1 MRTTP
6 FHLARTATAFLRAGL
21 DASAPAAAS
30 AVPATGPARVPAG
43 LWDTAHMAPRTDI
56 VVPGETLPAV
66 FWNAARL
73 RGERVWMRQKELGIW
88 RAWTWQQTAEA
99 VAEIA
104 HGLMA
109 LDFAPGDCASILSN
123 TVIEW
128 VLADLAVLSCAG
140 VSNGIYPTD
149 AASQVHYL
157 CEDSSTTVLFVED
170 DEQLD
175 KALAVRAQ
183 LPRLRKVVVFDM
195 KGLRDFHDPDVMSL
209 QDLRALGREHL
220 RLHPQAIDERVGQLR
235 PADLAILIYTSGTT
249 GKPKGAMHSH
259 GGLVYAMRGYNTLI
273 AQDERDERM
282 CFLPLC
288 HVAERMGGE
297 YFAMYTGS
305 VLNFVENPETVPENV
320 REIAPTVF
328 LAVPRV
334 WEKFYSGVMIALKE
348 ATPLQRAAY
357 AWAIGVGERIA
368 DRVLAGQ
375 PVDGA
380 LKLQFRLARVLALD
394 NVRKLIGIHRARFLV
409 TGAAP
414 ISPDLVRWYLALGV
428 PMLEVW
434 GMTETGG
441 ASTGMPADRIKPG
454 SIGPATSYNEVRI
467 DEGTGEIR
475 VRGPNVFMGY
485 LNQPE
490 KTAETID
497 PDGWLHTGDVGTV
510 DADGFFRITDRMKD
524 IIITAGG
531 KNITPSELE
540 NELKF
545 SPYITDAVVIGD
557 ARPYLTVIIMIDQ
570 ENVEKYAQDHDV
582 PFSNYASLTRA
593 REVQDLI
600 QGEIDR
606 VNAKF
611 ARVEQIK
618 KFFLLDTQLSAEDEE
633 LTPTMK
639 LKRKLVQ
646 AKYAAQIDAMYAA

>member
-1 MRTTP
+1 MSNLWDLSHIQPETRVVLEGDTIP
-6 FHLARTATAFLRAGL
+6 AMFWNGVQQRAG
-21 DASAPAAAS
+21 
-30 AVPATGPARVPAG
+30 
-43 LWDTAHMAPRTDI
+43 
-56 VVPGETLPAV
+56 
-66 FWNAARL
+66 N
-73 RGERVWMRQKELGIW
+73 VWMRQKELGIW
-88 RAWTWQQTAEA
+88 RSWTWQQTGEA
-99 VAEIA
+99 VREIA
-104 HGLMA
+104 GGLMS
-109 LDFAPGDCASILSN
+109 LGFKPGDTASILSN

-128 VLADLAVLSCAG
+128 VLADLAVLSAG
-140 VSNGIYPTD
+140 GVANGIYPTD

-157 CEDSSTTVLFVED
+157 CEDSRTSVLFVED

-175 KALAVRAQ
+175 KALEVRAQ
-183 LPRLRKVVVFDM
+183 LPSLSKIIVFDM
-195 KGLRDFHDPDVMSL
+195 EGLRELNDPAVISL
-209 QDLRALGREHL
+209 DALRELGRAYNSRQPDDLMH
-220 RLHPQAIDERVGQLR
+220 RVKQCKPG
-235 PADLAILIYTSGTT
+235 DLAILIYTSGTT

-259 GGLVYAMRGYNTLI
+259 AGLVYTVRGYNTLI
-273 AQDERDERM
+273 AQDDTDERM

-288 HVAERMGGE
+288 HVAERLGGE
-297 YFAMYTGS
+297 YFAMYTGAK
-305 VLNFVENPETVPENV
+305 LNFVENPETVPENV

-328 LAVPRV
+328 TAVPRV

-348 ATPLQRAAY
+348 ASPLQQAAY
-357 AWAIGVGERIA
+357 AWGIGVGMQIA
-368 DRVLAGQ
+368 DKVLARE
-375 PVDGA
+375 PVDGFLKFKFTIARWIA
-380 LKLQFRLARVLALD
+380 LNNA
-394 NVRKLIGIHRARFLV
+394 RKLIGIHRARFCV

-414 ISPDLVRWYLALGV
+414 ISPELVRWYLGLGV

-434 GMTETGG
+434 GMTETCG
-441 ASTGMPADRIKPG
+441 AATGIPADRMKPG
-454 SIGPATSYNEVRI
+454 SIGPAAGYNEVRV
-467 DEGTGEIR
+467 DADTGEIR

-497 PDGWLHTGDVGTV
+497 ADGWLHTGDVGLV
-510 DADGFFRITDRMKD
+510 DEDGFFRITDRMKD

-557 ARPYLTVIIMIDQ
+557 KLPYLTVIIMIDQ

-593 REVQDLI
+593 TEVQELI

-606 VNAKF
+606 VNKKF

-618 KFFLLDTQLSAEDEE
+618 KFFLLETQLSAEDEE

-639 LKRKLVQ
+639 LKRKLVEK
-646 AKYAAQIDAMYAA
+646 KYAPQIEAMYR

>member
-1 MRTTP
+1 MSNLWDLS
-6 FHLARTATAFLRAGL
+6 HIQ
-21 DASAPAAAS
+21 
-30 AVPATGPARVPAG
+30 PATQVAMEGDTIPA
-43 LWDTAHMAPRTDI
+43 M
-56 VVPGETLPAV
+56 
-66 FWNAARL
+66 FWNAVEK
-73 RGERVWMRQKELGIW
+73 RGPQVWMRQKKLGIW
-88 RAWTWQQTAEA
+88 RSWTWQQTAEA
-99 VAEIA
+99 VREIA
-104 HGLMA
+104 GGLMS
-109 LDFAPGDCASILSN
+109 LGFAPGECASILSN

-128 VLADLAVLSCAG
+128 VLADLAVLSAG
-140 VSNGIYPTD
+140 GVANGIYPTD

-157 CEDSSTTVLFVED
+157 CEDSRTTVLFVED

-175 KALAVRAQ
+175 KALEVRAQ
-183 LPRLRKVVVFDM
+183 LPGLRKIVVFDM
-195 KGLRDFHDPDVMSL
+195 DGLRELSDPGVISL
-209 QDLRALGREHL
+209 AALRELGRDYNVRQGDDL
-220 RLHPQAIDERVGQLR
+220 MRRVRACKPG
-235 PADLAILIYTSGTT
+235 DLAILVYTSGTT

-259 GGLVYAMRGYNTLI
+259 AGLVYTVRGYNTLV
-273 AQDERDERM
+273 AQDDTDERM

-288 HVAERMGGE
+288 HIAERLGGE

-305 VLNFVENPETVPENV
+305 ILNFVENPETVPENV

-328 LAVPRV
+328 TAVPRV

-348 ATPLQRAAY
+348 ASPLQQAAY
-357 AWAIGVGERIA
+357 AWSIGVGTQIA

-375 PVDGA
+375 PVDG
-380 LKLQFRLARVLALD
+380 LLRFKFTLARWLTLN
-394 NVRKLIGIHRARFLV
+394 NVRKLIGIHRARFCV

-414 ISPDLVRWYLALGV
+414 ISPELVKWYLALGV

-434 GMTETGG
+434 GMTETCG
-441 ASTGMPADRIKPG
+441 ASTGIPASRIKPG
-454 SIGPATSYNEVRI
+454 SIGPAADYNEVRI
-467 DEGTGEIR
+467 DPDTGEIR

-497 PDGWLHTGDVGTV
+497 ADGWLHTGDVGV
-510 DADGFFRITDRMKD
+510 MDEDGYFRITDRMKD

-557 ARPYLTVIIMIDQ
+557 KLPYLTVIIMIDQ
-570 ENVEKYAQDHDV
+570 ENVEKFAQDHDV

-593 REVQDLI
+593 APVQELI

-606 VNAKF
+606 VNKKF

-618 KFFLLDTQLSAEDEE
+618 KFFLLETQLTAEDEE

-646 AKYAAQIDAMYAA
+646 QKYAPQIEAMYR